1 MSDTALPVVLP
12 QDRYHGIPFF
22 LAGRTAMSQA
32 QAEGINLEGQVA
44 IVTGGGRGI
53 GKAIAGGLARACA
66 SVAVIARSP
75 DQLAET
81 VRQITELGSRAISVT
96 ADVSDPAAVERMVRE
111 VEKSLGSVDLLVNNA
126 GLSGPIGP
134 TWETDPDDWWRCLEV
149 NLRGPMLCSRAVLPG
164 MTARGRGRI
173 VNVASGAGTF
183 AIPYLGAYVTSKTA
197 LIRLTEILALEAG
210 ANGVRVFAI
219 EPGTVSTTMA
229 EYALESEEGK
239 RWLPWFGEIFK
250 RGEDLPPN
258 HAADLVVLLASGRAD
273 ALSGRFFTIK
283 DDVVG
288 MATRAGNQGLGD
300 LQTLRLI
307 QRG

>member
-1 MSDTALPVVLP
+1 MSNERD
-12 QDRYHGIPFF
+12 
-22 LAGRTAMSQA
+22 
-32 QAEGINLEGQVA
+32 EEINLPGQVA

-53 GKAIAGGLARACA
+53 GRAIALGLAKAGCT
-66 SVAVIARSP
+66 VALVARSE

-81 VRQITELGSRAISVT
+81 ARQITQLSSRAISVT
-96 ADVSDPAAVERMVRE
+96 ADVSDPAAVERIVRE
-111 VEKSLGSVDLLVNNA
+111 VEKSLGSVNLLVNNA
-126 GLSGPIGP
+126 GVAGPIGP

-164 MTARGRGRI
+164 MIARGGGRI

-197 LIRLTEILALEAG
+197 LIRFTEILALEA
-210 ANGVRVFAI
+210 AQHGVNVFAI
-219 EPGTVSTTMA
+219 EPGTVRTAMA
-229 EYALESEEGK
+229 EYALESKEGK
-239 RWLPWFGEIFK
+239 RWLPWLGEVFQ
-250 RGEDLPPN
+250 RGEDVPPD
-258 HAADLVVLLASGRAD
+258 HPADLVVLLASGRVD

-288 MATRAGNQGLGD
+288 LVERAGGEGLGD

-307 QRG
+307 QP